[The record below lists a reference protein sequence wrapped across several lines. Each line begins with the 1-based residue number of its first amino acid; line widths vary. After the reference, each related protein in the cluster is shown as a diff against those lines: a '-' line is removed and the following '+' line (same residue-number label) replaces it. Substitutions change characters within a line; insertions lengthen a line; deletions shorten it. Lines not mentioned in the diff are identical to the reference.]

1 MNITYRDLMLSRV
14 HATVGAAKAVQSI
27 GHKGLEGQ
35 LREIVIRELFRP
47 LFPNDIGVGT
57 GEIITASNRHSKQQD
72 VVIYDKR
79 ILPPFLLEQS
89 VGIFPIESVLYTI
102 EVKSVLN
109 ADRLRASHESAKE
122 LREFDYLPGEYDE
135 QERPI
140 CDMEFARLN
149 STLLAFD
156 TDLTE
161 SGKNEIDRYD
171 EIRGADFPAIV
182 AICVVGRG
190 YWYWKDDQWKTFPCR
205 YPFYEVVLFIAG
217 VLNTYQKILER
228 RGNPRLGHYLLG

>member
-1 MNITYRDLMLSRV
+1 MNITHRDLMLSHV
-14 HATVGAAKAVQSI
+14 HATIGAAKAVQSI

-109 ADRLRASHESAKE
+109 ADRLRASHGSAKE

-140 CDMEFARLN
+140 CDREFARLS

-156 TDLTE
+156 TGL
-161 SGKNEIDRYD
+161 IDMTKS
-171 EIRGADFPAIV
+171 
-182 AICVVGRG
+182 VGRIFQPSLLSALSG
-190 YWYWKDDQWKTFPCR
+190 
-205 YPFYEVVLFIAG
+205 EVTG
-217 VLNTYQKILER
+217 T
-228 RGNPRLGHYLLG
+228 